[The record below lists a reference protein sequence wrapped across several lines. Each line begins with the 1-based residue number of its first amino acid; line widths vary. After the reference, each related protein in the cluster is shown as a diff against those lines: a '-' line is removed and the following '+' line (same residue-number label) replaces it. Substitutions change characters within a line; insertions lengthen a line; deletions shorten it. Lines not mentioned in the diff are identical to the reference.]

1 MKKINIFKSLLVVL
15 VFSLIIFIFGCKT
28 PTPETP
34 KYDVAYINEKL
45 DATGFTSYF
54 YQKTIKSGEII
65 LLEENTNVS
74 LKDGKYLVKTEI
86 LKLNTIDNQTKYD
99 VQENEEEVEIA
110 EDPIKLSLKESDFN
124 NVEVSENSL
133 TGTVKDDANILGFS
147 VKNLN
152 LKINLNNSK
161 VSNIELSYTDVETN
175 LIVKVIVKYNY

>member
-1 MKKINIFKSLLVVL
+1 MNPKRERKSVPL
-15 VFSLIIFIFGCKT
+15 
-28 PTPETP
+28 
-34 KYDVAYINEKL
+34 
-45 DATGFTSYF
+45 F
-54 YQKTIKSGEII
+54 YHEII

-124 NVEVSENSL
+124 DVQVSENSL
-133 TGTVKDDANILGFS
+133 TGNVKDDANILGFS

-152 LKINLNNSK
+152 LTVNLNNSK